1 MSEICAEERGCQT
14 MISYEQIAVEIERQL
29 HSVHSTGDER
39 KMREAFSAIRALCEV
54 ALSTSEGKLIQPKM
68 LVTRNV
74 QSSPQVEGEL
84 LAEDD
89 ANGGS
94 IFDF

>member
-1 MSEICAEERGCQT
+1 
-14 MISYEQIAVEIERQL
+14 MISYEQIAAEIERQL
-29 HSVHSTGDER
+29 QSVHSTGDEH

-54 ALSTSEGKLIQPKM
+54 ALSTSEIKSIQPKV
-68 LVTRNV
+68 LSTTNV
-74 QSSPQVEGEL
+74 QSSPRVGGEL